1 MDKKKVLFVLTIIS
15 IYITFVTINETYAK
29 YVSSASS
36 KTVTSIARWKI
47 VVNNNDISLGG
58 STTNLLTP
66 IFPGNEHIKEGVI
79 APNAEGYFDIVL
91 DATNVDVSF
100 KYKINVLQ
108 SEDNPVKE
116 LVATKYKINEEE
128 ETLFTNNEQEINGN
142 ILLSETERIKNIRVF
157 VKWDDNLSI
166 MNNIS
171 DTNTTVNNQKGIL
184 EVSVNAIQIK

>member
-79 APNAEGYFDIVL
+79 APNVEGYFDIVL

-157 VKWDDNLSI
+157 VKWDDNLNI